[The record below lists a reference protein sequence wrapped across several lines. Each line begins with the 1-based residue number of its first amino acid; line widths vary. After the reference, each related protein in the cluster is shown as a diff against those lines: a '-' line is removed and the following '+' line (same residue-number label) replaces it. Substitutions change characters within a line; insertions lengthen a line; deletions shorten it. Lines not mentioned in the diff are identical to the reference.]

1 MGRRARDRLAQRMR
15 MLRTIHGWSQEELA
29 QASGLHRTYI
39 SLIERSGCNVSLDN
53 LEKLADAFELPLPE
67 LLSAADTT
75 RIGER
80 LLVALTR
87 RVKPKEA

>member
-1 MGRRARDRLAQRMR
+1 MLARRLRALRLMR
-15 MLRTIHGWSQEELA
+15 GWTQEDLA
-29 QASGLHRTYI
+29 EACGLHRTYV
-39 SLIERSGCNVSLDN
+39 SMVERGQCNIGLDN